1 MIKIGITGGIGSG
14 KTLISSV
21 IEHIGYPVF
30 YSDIEAKN
38 ILEKDQKVK
47 SEMEELFGNDIYI
60 VNKLNRPLLSN
71 LLFSNKSLIE
81 KVNSIVHPIVRLKF
95 DVWSKEKKTSIVF
108 NEAAILFETEAY
120 KKFDASI
127 LVIAPQEVRLKR
139 VMLRDNLSKEQIISR
154 INNQWLDEDKISL
167 ATHVISN
174 NGSDPILSQIENVID
189 QLLIFSN
196 SESKI

>member
-30 YSDIEAKN
+30 YSDIEAKI

-47 SEMEELFGNDIYI
+47 SEMVELFGEDIYI
-60 VNKLNRPLLSN
+60 LNKLNRQLLSN

-81 KVNSIVHPIVRLKF
+81 KVNCIIHPIVRLKF
-95 DVWSKEKKTSIVF
+95 DEWSKSKKTPIVF

-127 LVIAPQEVRLKR
+127 LVIAPQEVRLER
-139 VMLRDNLSKEQIISR
+139 VMLRDGLSKEQIISR
-154 INNQWLDEDKISL
+154 INNQWLDEDKINL
-167 ATHVISN
+167 ASYVISN
-174 NGSDPILSQIENVID
+174 DGSEPILYQIENVID
-189 QLLIFSN
+189 QLLLLSN
-196 SESKI
+196 

>member
-30 YSDIEAKN
+30 YSDIEAKI

-47 SEMEELFGNDIYI
+47 SDMVELFGEDIYI
-60 VNKLNRPLLSN
+60 LNKLNRQLLSN

-95 DVWSKEKKTSIVF
+95 DEWSKSKKSPIVF

-127 LVIAPQEVRLKR
+127 LVIAPQEVRLGR
-139 VMLRDNLSKEQIISR
+139 VMLRDGLSKEQIISR
-154 INNQWLDEDKISL
+154 INNQWLDEDKINL
-167 ATHVISN
+167 ATYVISN
-174 NGSDPILSQIENVID
+174 DGSEPILYEIENVID
-189 QLLIFSN
+189 QLLLLSN
-196 SESKI
+196 

>member
-21 IEHIGYPVF
+21 IEYIGYPVF

-60 VNKLNRPLLSN
+60 DNKLNTPLLSN

-81 KVNSIVHPIVRLKF
+81 RVNSIVHPIVRLKF

-196 SESKI
+196 SKSKI

>member
-1 MIKIGITGGIGSG
+1 LIKIGITGGIGSG

-30 YSDIEAKN
+30 YSDIEAKI

-47 SEMEELFGNDIYI
+47 SDMVELFGEDIYI
-60 VNKLNRPLLSN
+60 LNKLNRQLLSN

-95 DVWSKEKKTSIVF
+95 DEWSKSKKSPIVF

-127 LVIAPQEVRLKR
+127 LVIAPQEVRLGR
-139 VMLRDNLSKEQIISR
+139 VMLRDGLSKEQIISR
-154 INNQWLDEDKISL
+154 INNQWLDEDKINL
-167 ATHVISN
+167 ATYVISN
-174 NGSDPILSQIENVID
+174 DGSEPILYEIENVID
-189 QLLIFSN
+189 QLLLLSN
-196 SESKI
+196 

>member
-47 SEMEELFGNDIYI
+47 SEMVELFGEDIYI
-60 VNKLNRPLLSN
+60 LNKLNRQLLSN
-71 LLFSNKSLIE
+71 LLFSNISLIE

-95 DVWSKEKKTSIVF
+95 DEWSKSKTTTIVF

-127 LVIAPQEVRLKR
+127 LVVAPQEVRLER
-139 VMLRDNLSKEQIISR
+139 VMLRDGLSKEQIISR
-154 INNQWLDEDKISL
+154 INNQWLDEDKINL
-167 ATHVISN
+167 ATYVISN
-174 NGSDPILSQIENVID
+174 DGSEPILYQIENVID
-189 QLLIFSN
+189 QLLLLSN
-196 SESKI
+196 

>member
-30 YSDIEAKN
+30 YSDIEAKI

-47 SEMEELFGNDIYI
+47 SEMVELFGEDIYI
-60 VNKLNRPLLSN
+60 LNKLNRQLLSN
-71 LLFSNKSLIE
+71 ILFSNKSLIE

-95 DVWSKEKKTSIVF
+95 DQWSKSKTTTIVF

-127 LVIAPQEVRLKR
+127 LVIAPQEVRLER
-139 VMLRDNLSKEQIISR
+139 VMLRDGLSKEQIISR
-154 INNQWLDEDKISL
+154 INNQWLDEDKINL
-167 ATHVISN
+167 ATYVISN
-174 NGSDPILSQIENVID
+174 DGSEPILYEIENVID
-189 QLLIFSN
+189 QLLLLSN
-196 SESKI
+196 

>member
-30 YSDIEAKN
+30 YSDIEAKI
-38 ILEKDQKVK
+38 ILEKDQNVK
-47 SEMEELFGNDIYI
+47 SEMLELFGEDIYI
-60 VNKLNRPLLSN
+60 LNKLNRKLLSN

-81 KVNSIVHPIVRLKF
+81 KVNSIVHPQVRLKF
-95 DVWSKEKKTSIVF
+95 DQWSKSKTSTIVF

-127 LVIAPQEVRLKR
+127 LVVAPQEVRLER
-139 VMLRDNLSKEQIISR
+139 VMLRDGLSKEQIISR
-154 INNQWLDEDKISL
+154 INNQWLDEDKINL
-167 ATHVISN
+167 ATYVISN
-174 NGSDPILSQIENVID
+174 DGSEPILYQIENVID
-189 QLLIFSN
+189 QLLLLSN
-196 SESKI
+196 